1 MMDSTA
7 ILIPNYNGADFIK
20 DTVESFKKSFPECE
34 IVVVD
39 DASTDESVDLL
50 SLLDITLLIRETN
63 GGFAAGVNT
72 GLRYM
77 ISRGTNFVIV
87 SNSDINI
94 DTLIAEKIKVF
105 IGGLQS
111 REHRGVVGFIEAN
124 DPDSE
129 RRIGDKVCGF
139 FFGLDSCVIE
149 KVGYLD
155 EKFIMYGE
163 EQDYFRR
170 VLNAGFQIVQSNIL
184 IPHEGEK
191 SGGGLKN
198 SWLAMRNAL
207 RLEIKFLSIRK
218 LIITLGSLFLM
229 INRIHQP
236 KQDGSVIR
244 ILRPGILMGN
254 VMLLFAVIW
263 NIIMLP
269 WTLWDRRNE
278 H

>member
-1 MMDSTA
+1 MMDSTT
-7 ILIPNYNGADFIK
+7 ILIPNYNGVNFIK

-39 DASTDESVDLL
+39 DASTDESVDVLA
-50 SLLDITLLIRETN
+50 LLDITLLIRETN

-72 GLRYM
+72 GLRYLV
-77 ISRGTNFVIV
+77 SRGINFIIV

-94 DTLIAEKIKVF
+94 DVSIAQKIQIFVDE
-105 IGGLQS
+105 LQAK
-111 REHRGVVGFIEAN
+111 ECRGVIGFIEAN

-149 KVGYLD
+149 KVGYFD

-170 VLNAGFQIVQSNIL
+170 VLNAGFQIVQSNIF

-191 SGGGLKN
+191 SGGGLRN

-207 RLEIKFLSIRK
+207 RLEIKFLSARKIIR
-218 LIITLGSLFLM
+218 TLGSLFLM
-229 INRIHQP
+229 INRIYRP

-254 VMLLFAVIW
+254 IMLLFAVIW
-263 NIIMLP
+263 NIVMLP
-269 WTLWDRRNE
+269 WTLWDRKNE